1 MTTLIDKINEYN
13 SFFGHYFE
21 DILQGK
27 IKSLS
32 QKQEEE
38 FKKNITAL
46 FELME
51 SQASKKNIIKITRSI
66 VEEFESY
73 DCGIELSLKKDF
85 RKYRRGTTTVYEYKG
100 EDKIGLRKIET
111 RVKSVYSLFK
121 KMIIA
126 RLFDKRISDI
136 IGGLYIRD
144 DPTTLKVD
152 FERIYKNKD
161 KEYLIEIIK
170 RDIYV
175 QNEIIK
181 TDLFNE
187 DFDRLFSEFK
197 NKYQA
202 IFEKRNILAIEE
214 LGEFLQNENQQISPR
229 WRVVY
234 VAPRHFVFQNF
245 DMDMTI
251 QDYKHSNSL
260 RNLRNITGYW
270 HQRNG
275 AKKLIEQKKK
285 ELKSK
290 KKISKYQEIRCGQW
304 DDCFL
309 YESNE
314 TIEILAK
321 KNDVTLNFLGKK
333 DNPWFINDS
342 LEFINRIF
350 SRYESRGQEA
360 DLYAQGIIASDKNW
374 PSENRL
380 SSINFKLSPFE
391 IPRGWLEDVIEI
403 NSELI
408 RNLREK
414 GFYHNPSRDP
424 HLFCRNWVKSPK
436 KNNFRALIYRL
447 EDFIEVQLRTSF
459 MHFINESGDA
469 AHDKEYK
476 DRIDEEIEKFL
487 RKSIAAKESGF
498 SQENTKAFFAL
509 LDFSQEVIKQEYINK
524 ANFYANQIASSKKP
538 IYFLNRLL
546 NLYESFKSDR
556 YKANKKDIEE
566 ILERMIPE
574 KGHRIIENLRLLESV
589 EYYLK
594 QDGVIVDM
602 QEIKERSHLNYL
614 NELICWCRKY
624 STKKDHISKAI
635 SLGLVPLILN
645 YESVYKVTLSRKGEI
660 NYDFGRNISF
670 DDKGRIYHNFKVK
683 LTDNLMRAIDRRLK
697 ENGFDEFTNR
707 EIQINI
713 QKIYKDTSY

>member
-1 MTTLIDKINEYN
+1 
-13 SFFGHYFE
+13 
-21 DILQGK
+21 
-27 IKSLS
+27 
-32 QKQEEE
+32 
-38 FKKNITAL
+38 
-46 FELME
+46 
-51 SQASKKNIIKITRSI
+51 
-66 VEEFESY
+66 
-73 DCGIELSLKKDF
+73 
-85 RKYRRGTTTVYEYKG
+85 
-100 EDKIGLRKIET
+100 
-111 RVKSVYSLFK
+111 
-121 KMIIA
+121 
-126 RLFDKRISDI
+126 
-136 IGGLYIRD
+136 
-144 DPTTLKVD
+144 
-152 FERIYKNKD
+152 
-161 KEYLIEIIK
+161 
-170 RDIYV
+170 
-175 QNEIIK
+175 
-181 TDLFNE
+181 
-187 DFDRLFSEFK
+187 
-197 NKYQA
+197 
-202 IFEKRNILAIEE
+202 
-214 LGEFLQNENQQISPR
+214 
-229 WRVVY
+229 
-234 VAPRHFVFQNF
+234 
-245 DMDMTI
+245 
-251 QDYKHSNSL
+251 
-260 RNLRNITGYW
+260 
-270 HQRNG
+270 
-275 AKKLIEQKKK
+275 
-285 ELKSK
+285 
-290 KKISKYQEIRCGQW
+290 
-304 DDCFL
+304 
-309 YESNE
+309 
-314 TIEILAK
+314 
-321 KNDVTLNFLGKK
+321 
-333 DNPWFINDS
+333 
-342 LEFINRIF
+342 
-350 SRYESRGQEA
+350 
-360 DLYAQGIIASDKNW
+360 
-374 PSENRL
+374 
-380 SSINFKLSPFE
+380 
-391 IPRGWLEDVIEI
+391 
-403 NSELI
+403 
-408 RNLREK
+408 
-414 GFYHNPSRDP
+414 
-424 HLFCRNWVKSPK
+424 
-436 KNNFRALIYRL
+436 
-447 EDFIEVQLRTSF
+447 

-469 AHDKEYK
+469 AHEKEYK